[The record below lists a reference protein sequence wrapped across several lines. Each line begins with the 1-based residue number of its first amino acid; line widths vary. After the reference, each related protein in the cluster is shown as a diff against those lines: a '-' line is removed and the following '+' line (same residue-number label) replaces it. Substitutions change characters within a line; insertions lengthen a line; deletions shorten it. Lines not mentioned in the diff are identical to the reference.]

1 MTLSFNDLSHEIK
14 GKIIEEYLNRME
26 ERIHKNGGYV
36 IGTNQLID
44 DLTDLAV
51 ELHYLKCPYCKR

>member
-1 MTLSFNDLSHEIK
+1 MTLSFNDLSHEVK
-14 GKIIEEYLNRME
+14 GKIIEEYLNRVKE
-26 ERIHKNGGYV
+26 KIHKSGGYI

-44 DLTDLAV
+44 DLTELAI